1 MSDTYTETT
10 KTGWTTRIGES
21 LKGIVLGLVLV
32 VASCIGLFWNEG
44 RAVQTAKS
52 LAEGESLVVDIDPGR
67 IDPANE
73 GKLIHVTG
81 TMKAGTAPND
91 TEFGVSADGLKLVR
105 TVEMYQWQEEQKT
118 ETRKNVGG
126 SEETVTTYS
135 YVRGWSRMPIDSS
148 RFKVPDGHHNP
159 AMRYRGA
166 DFMGGDVTFGAFR
179 PGKHVVERLPAS
191 QEVRVNPAL
200 AETLS
205 ARIKEPVQV
214 NDGKFYIG
222 RDPSS
227 PQIGDMQI
235 SYTLAP
241 AGAVSVIS
249 QQSGS
254 DFVEYQTR
262 AGDRLLMVEPGTI
275 STADMFKQAERGNVA
290 VTWLIRAVGALV
302 MFVGFLLILN
312 PLVVVADVVPLIGN
326 ILGAGASLVALI
338 ATVVIAPLVIAIA
351 WLWYRPLVSIAVIV
365 IGVGLAIAL
374 KMHAGRKAAARSP
387 APAPAYPQR

>member
-126 SEETVTTYS
+126 RIRISPSMGREGITRKTRS
-135 YVRGWSRMPIDSS
+135 RSASSPRVRGKS
-148 RFKVPDGHHNP
+148 
-159 AMRYRGA
+159 
-166 DFMGGDVTFGAFR
+166 
-179 PGKHVVERLPAS
+179 
-191 QEVRVNPAL
+191 
-200 AETLS
+200 
-205 ARIKEPVQV
+205 
-214 NDGKFYIG
+214 
-222 RDPSS
+222 
-227 PQIGDMQI
+227 
-235 SYTLAP
+235 
-241 AGAVSVIS
+241 
-249 QQSGS
+249 
-254 DFVEYQTR
+254 
-262 AGDRLLMVEPGTI
+262 
-275 STADMFKQAERGNVA
+275 
-290 VTWLIRAVGALV
+290 VTW
-302 MFVGFLLILN
+302 
-312 PLVVVADVVPLIGN
+312 
-326 ILGAGASLVALI
+326 
-338 ATVVIAPLVIAIA
+338 
-351 WLWYRPLVSIAVIV
+351 
-365 IGVGLAIAL
+365 
-374 KMHAGRKAAARSP
+374 
-387 APAPAYPQR
+387 